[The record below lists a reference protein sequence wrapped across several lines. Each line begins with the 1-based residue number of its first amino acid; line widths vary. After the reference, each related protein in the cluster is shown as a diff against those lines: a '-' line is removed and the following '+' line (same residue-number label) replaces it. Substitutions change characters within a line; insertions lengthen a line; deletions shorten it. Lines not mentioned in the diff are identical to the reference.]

1 MEVFNNRVCL
11 TAMEVALLMS
21 DSCRKQLV
29 HRGQLIVARRGCK
42 GREALYEAKSMPAE
56 YYRRA
61 VELFPAIEDMQKVR
75 QQKTGGQL
83 VEAVR
88 RQHSGEAWQFFTNYV
103 TADRRHLSDERIEEY
118 TNNAIIM
125 DAILDIYQQ
134 NTTQRMR
141 QGLQPVTKKELY
153 ERVVMAMGEVTPE
166 YRNSLPQNPRSLQR
180 KVELYQRDGLRS
192 IITDLMGNKNGALV
206 NTDMESIVLS
216 LYAMKQKPYASDVV
230 KMFYKWATGKLTLT
244 DRTTGEIISPQA
256 AWKTD
261 RQGNRKVML
270 LSETTVRRIIADN
283 KNRAVVDQKRNDGL
297 YNKKTHTPYVMRTSP
312 IYSLSKIS
320 MDDRDL
326 TRKMPNGD
334 KVCAYYAYDVA
345 SGCVIGASYSKVKD
359 IELVYDCFR
368 NMLQNLVAMGMGCPL
383 EVEVEHHLMNT
394 IEGDLQKMFRFVRF
408 CAAGNSQEKRA
419 EHFNG
424 QKKYGAEKQ
433 LGQTCGRWWA
443 RSEAKLE
450 RSERVGADYKEVRL
464 PYDRLVA
471 EDYEACQLYNNSLH
485 PNQKKYPGKTRY
497 EVLMENQNPEAPAI
511 DMAVWAKAVGNRT
524 ETSVRRHTLRV
535 NHEQYRLSDPQMI
548 DRFEGGNT
556 ECTAYWLKDH
566 NGEVNSV
573 FVYQGDR
580 YICECP
586 KVVRFNEALAEQT
599 EADRAAFVEQEKYI
613 SKYRKMV
620 KDGIRDKVKP
630 LYLMDNEQLTMDN
643 EVEIVDVPAVEI
655 PPGDGQSMVG
665 RLTEDLPTWEEDDD
679 ELIRAALDK
688 I

>member
-1 MEVFNNRVCL
+1 
-11 TAMEVALLMS
+11 MEVAGLMS

-56 YYRRA
+56 YYRKA
-61 VELFPAIEDMQKVR
+61 VELFPGIDDMQKVR

-166 YRNSLPQNPRSLQR
+166 YRNSLPSNPRSLQR
-180 KVELYQRDGLRS
+180 KVELYQREGHRS
-192 IITDLMGNKNGALV
+192 IVTDLMGNRNSALV
-206 NTDMESIVLS
+206 NTSMESIVLS
-216 LYAMKQKPYASDVV
+216 LYAMKQKPFASDVV
-230 KMFYKWATGKLTLT
+230 KMFYQWATGKLMLT
-244 DRTTGEIISPQA
+244 DRTTGEIISPQM

-261 RQGNRKVML
+261 RQGNRKVIE
-270 LSETTVRRIIADN
+270 LSATTVRRIIADN
-283 KNRAVVDQKRNDGL
+283 KNRAVVDLKRNDAL

-312 IYSLSKIS
+312 VYSLSKIS

-359 IELVYDCFR
+359 INLVHDCFR
-368 NMLQNLVAMGMGCPL
+368 NMAQNLISMGLGCPL

-394 IEGDLQKMFRFVRF
+394 IESDLKKMFRFVRF

-419 EHFNG
+419 EHFNFL
-424 QKKYGAEKQ
+424 KKYMAEKY
-433 LGQTCGRWWA
+433 LGQTLGRWWA
-443 RSEAKLE
+443 RGESKLAP
-450 RSERVGADYKEVRL
+450 SERVGADYKEVRL
-464 PYDRLVA
+464 IYERLVA
-471 EDYEACQLYNNSLH
+471 EDWEACQYWNNLPH
-485 PNQKKYPGKTRY
+485 PRYPGKTRLQ
-497 EVLMENQNPEAPAI
+497 VLLENMNPEAPTI

-620 KDGIRDKVKP
+620 KDGMEQKVRK
-630 LYLMDNEQLTMDN
+630 LYLMEDTPMLDDEA
-643 EVEIVDVPAVEI
+643 VEIVDVPAEEAETSD
-655 PPGDGQSMVG
+655 DGQSMVG